1 MQCVCVCVCERER
14 ESERAN
20 SMKEERDENLRILES
35 YCFDKLEIG
44 EESRVIV
51 LNNAK

>member
-1 MQCVCVCVCERER
+1 MQCVYVCVRERER

-20 SMKEERDENLRILES
+20 SKKEERDKNLRILKS

>member
-1 MQCVCVCVCERER
+1 MCVCVRER
-14 ESERAN
+14 EGERAN
-20 SMKEERDENLRILES
+20 SKKEERDENLRILVS
-35 YCFDKLEIG
+35 YCFDKLKIG

>member
-1 MQCVCVCVCERER
+1 MCVCVCVCEREKDG
-14 ESERAN
+14 ERAN
-20 SMKEERDENLRILES
+20 SKKEERDENLRILES